1 MDYRNI
7 AEVTSVQS
15 AIYVKFG
22 RSKEKVMACISL
34 GLHAQFPK
42 VWLRLNEKLWE
53 QQPFENVNTC
63 IRNFAN
69 CTE

>member
-34 GLHAQFPK
+34 GLHAFPK

-53 QQPFENVNTC
+53 QQPFENVN